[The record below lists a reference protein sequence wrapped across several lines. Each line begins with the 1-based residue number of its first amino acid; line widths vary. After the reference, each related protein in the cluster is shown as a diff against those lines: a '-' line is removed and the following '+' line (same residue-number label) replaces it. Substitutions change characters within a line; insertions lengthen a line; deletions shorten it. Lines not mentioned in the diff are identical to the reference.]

1 MKYPAKN
8 AIRLRV
14 SVFPMLPSRLLAP
27 IDFMPI
33 QFNVAQSQ
41 PRSRIREVLD
51 KNLGLPSIEMICD
64 EFSLCHLNLGR
75 HNHHGFER

>member
-1 MKYPAKN
+1 
-8 AIRLRV
+8 
-14 SVFPMLPSRLLAP
+14 
-27 IDFMPI
+27 
-33 QFNVAQSQ
+33 
-41 PRSRIREVLD
+41 VLD